1 MLLSKADHKILNI
14 LQEDGRIPLTSLAE
28 KAGMSTTTCGRRV
41 AALEEAGIIE
51 GYSARINQ
59 TSVGLPISAFIS
71 VELERQEGDLI
82 TRFEN
87 YVATLD
93 EVMDCYLMTGSQ
105 DFLLRVVVKD
115 LSGYERFLQ
124 EKLTQAPGVRSVR
137 SRFALRKSVDRH
149 CLPLWEP

>member
-1 MLLSKADHKILNI
+1 MQLSKADLKILKI
-14 LQEDGRIPLTSLAE
+14 LQEDGRMPLTSLAE
-28 KAGMSTTTCGRRV
+28 ATDMSTTTCGRRV
-41 AALEEAGIIE
+41 AALEAAGIIE

-71 VELERQEGDLI
+71 VELERQEADLI
-82 TRFEN
+82 TEFES
-87 YVATLD
+87 YVSSLE

-105 DFLLRVVVKD
+105 DFLLRVVVAD

-124 EKLTQAPGVRSVR
+124 EKLTLAPGVRSVR

-149 CLPLWEP
+149 CLPVGEV